1 MTATGASGTRAIVCA
16 YGEIGWVSLQTLL
29 EQGVDVPLVVT
40 HEDAPGELR
49 WFRSVRDLAREA
61 GVRAITPIHV
71 NTPETLA
78 LLAAADADF
87 LFSFYFRQMLKPPA
101 LALARRGALN
111 LHGSLLP
118 RYRGRAPVNWV
129 LIEGETETGV
139 TLHYMD
145 EKPDHGDV
153 VAQRAVPIDRN
164 DTALHLTRKLA
175 EAARELLRDVIP
187 RLAAGSA
194 PRTPQDHARASYFG
208 GRRPED
214 GEIDWRQP
222 AERVRNLIRAVTRPW
237 PGAFTSLR
245 SRRWMIWSAE
255 TAPQDAPHP
264 PGELFFTR
272 DGVPS
277 VATGDG
283 ALSLTH
289 VSWADGDPSDARQ
302 WARSEGLRAGERCGD
317 ACAMKLPS

>member
-1 MTATGASGTRAIVCA
+1 MRAIVCA
-16 YGEIGWVSLQTLL
+16 YGEVGWVSLQTLL
-29 EQGVDVPLVVT
+29 ELGVDVPLVVT

-49 WFRSVRDLAREA
+49 WFRSVRDLAHEA
-61 GVRAITPIHV
+61 GVRAITPNNL

-87 LFSFYFRQMLKPPA
+87 LFSFYFRQMLKRPA

-118 RYRGRAPVNWV
+118 RYRGRAPMNWV
-129 LIEGETETGV
+129 LIDGETETGV

-153 VAQRAVPIDRN
+153 VAQRAVPIDRD
-164 DTALHLTRKLA
+164 DTALSLTHKLA
-175 EAARELLRDVIP
+175 GAARDLLRDMIP

-222 AERVRNLIRAVTRPW
+222 AERVRNLIRAVTHPW

-245 SRRWMIWSAE
+245 SRPLMIWWAE
-255 TAPQDAPHP
+255 TARLDAPRP
-264 PGELFFTR
+264 PGELYFAA
-272 DGVPS
+272 DGMPS

-283 ALSLTH
+283 ALSLIR
-289 VSWADGDPSDARQ
+289 VGWADAAPADARL
-302 WARSEGLRAGERCGD
+302 WARSERLRDGERCGG
-317 ACAMKLPS
+317 ASAMKLPS